1 MVQPKE
7 TEMDKNSEIAARD
20 EAGQATVV
28 MLGIASVETKGGA
41 FNTEAVGGQSMPGI
55 SEE

>member
-1 MVQPKE
+1 
-7 TEMDKNSEIAARD
+7 MDKNSEIAARD